1 MERRRYV
8 RSNHAEV
15 VGVVKPILFDAGET
29 AFAGNGLGV
38 LADAVSC
45 IVTEER
51 NGAFELEMEYPVNG
65 IHYAELALRRIILAE
80 PNAGAV
86 AQPFRI
92 YKISR
97 PMGGVVAVSASH
109 ISYDLSGVPVSPFT
123 ATTAAEAFAGFSS
136 HALIES
142 PFTFASELATQ
153 GNFSVTVPTS
163 IRSLLGGTDGSIIDV
178 YGGEYEFNRFNVI
191 LRAARGQNRGVSI
204 RYGKNLTSLEQDE
217 NCESVYTGVLG
228 YWAGSDGGPLVV
240 GEIAYAPGTYAVQRI
255 LVVDFT
261 QDYETQPTSA
271 QLTAAAASYVSR
283 NKVGVPSVSLS
294 VSFVPIGHSAEYAD
308 IAPLEQ
314 VDLCDTVNI
323 EFPALG
329 VSATAKCVKTVYNVL
344 TGRLDSVDIG
354 EARGNIAGT
363 IAEQQQAIKD
373 TPQQVLSEVGR
384 ITAMITGNT
393 GGYVVLHIPEGE
405 TYPRELLMMDTP
417 SIATAQ
423 NVWRWNLA
431 GLGFSANGY
440 NGPYTTAITQDG
452 SIVADFITTG
462 VLNASIIKAGVLQSV
477 DGSFKMNLATGEITL
492 TNDTGTTV
500 LAFDASGNLTIN
512 GKLTAASGTFN
523 QLTSTGSTPSIKFGS
538 NVAIDESSIVV
549 GTIQIENDAITF
561 NQLVTVDENGMWIRG
576 GPEESRFF
584 MENPPTATGGTEARW
599 VFRDDF
605 GAYSL
610 GRYTSARSAKKH
622 ITTIKPAEAWAA
634 VGKLNPV
641 RFRFRGQAN
650 NARRSMGF
658 IADEMAAVCPELATY
673 EAGEP
678 AGVQYS
684 NATALLTAAL
694 QEAERRIERL
704 EAEMKE
710 MKN

>member
-29 AFAGNGLGV
+29 TFAGNGLGV

-51 NGAFELEMEYPVNG
+51 NGAFELELEYPVNG
-65 IHYAELALRRIILAE
+65 IHYAELELRRIILAE
-80 PNAGAV
+80 PNAATV

-97 PMGGVVAVSASH
+97 PMGGIVAVSASH

-136 HALIES
+136 HALIEN
-142 PFTFASELATQ
+142 PFAFTSELATQ
-153 GNFSVTVPTS
+153 GNFSVSVPTS
-163 IRSLLGGTDGSIIDV
+163 IRSLLGGTEGSIIDV
-178 YGGEYEFNRFNVI
+178 YGGEYEFDRFNVI

-217 NCESVYTGVLG
+217 NCENVYTGVLG

-314 VDLCDTVNI
+314 VNLCDTVNV

-354 EARGNIAGT
+354 EARGNIAST

-423 NVWRWNLA
+423 NVWRWSLA

-462 VLNASIIKAGVLQSV
+462 VLQSV

-492 TNDTGTTV
+492 TNATGTTV
-500 LAFDASGNLTIN
+500 LAFDANGNLTIN
-512 GKLTAASGTFN
+512 GTLTAASGTFN
-523 QLTSTGSTPSIKFGS
+523 QLTSTGSNPSIKFGS

-622 ITTIKPAEAWAA
+622 ITTIKPAEAWEA

-650 NARRSMGF
+650 NAQRSMGF

>member
-8 RSNHAEV
+8 RSNYAEV
-15 VGVVKPILFDAGET
+15 VGTVKPILFDAGET

-65 IHYAELALRRIILAE
+65 IHYGELALRRLILAE
-80 PNAGAV
+80 PNAAAV

-92 YKISR
+92 YKIAR

-136 HALIES
+136 HAIIEN
-142 PFTFASELATQ
+142 PFTFTSELATQ
-153 GNFSVTVPTS
+153 GNFTVTVPAS
-163 IRSLLGGTDGSIIDV
+163 IRSLLGGTEGSIIDV
-178 YGGEYEFNRFNVI
+178 YGGEYEFNRFNVV

-228 YWAGSDGGPLVV
+228 YWSGESGPLVV

-271 QLTAAAASYVSR
+271 QLTASAASYVSR
-283 NKVGVPSVSLS
+283 NGVGVPSVSLS
-294 VSFVPIGHSAEYAD
+294 VSFVQLGQSAEYAD
-308 IAPLEQ
+308 IEPLEQ
-314 VDLCDTVNI
+314 VNLCDTVNV

-354 EARGNIAGT
+354 EARGNIAST

-384 ITAMITGNT
+384 ITSMITGNT
-393 GGYVVLHIPEGE
+393 GGYVVLNIPDGE
-405 TYPRELLMMDTP
+405 TYPRELLIMDTP
-417 SIATAQ
+417 SKATAM
-423 NVWRWNLA
+423 NVWRWNLG
-431 GLGFSANGY
+431 GLGHSKNGV

-452 SIVADFITTG
+452 QIVADFITAGTFTATG
-462 VLNASIIKAGVLQSV
+462 SFTTTYTDPDTGDTLTTTLSNGRLSFYANGTTAMNAVLMDVDGNKYCRLDLYMNGQPLLNACGDGTLFLYEIGQTGELQLRVRILSGGIAGTPFAGVPGFYLH
-477 DGSFKMNLATGEITL
+477 
-492 TNDTGTTV
+492 
-500 LAFDASGNLTIN
+500 
-512 GKLTAASGTFN
+512 
-523 QLTSTGSTPSIKFGS
+523 
-538 NVAIDESSIVV
+538 
-549 GTIQIENDAITF
+549 
-561 NQLVTVDENGMWIRG
+561 DENGNVSSFHIGKNADGAEASFLAADNITASDSLAIPGTGSIWINDG
-576 GPEESRFF
+576 E
-584 MENPPTATGGTEARW
+584 TGGGYGYQGWQFAPIT
-599 VFRDDF
+599 
-605 GAYSL
+605 GAD
-610 GRYTSARSAKKH
+610 GKH
-622 ITTIKPAEAWAA
+622 YM
-634 VGKLNPV
+634 V
-641 RFRFRGQAN
+641 
-650 NARRSMGF
+650 
-658 IADEMAAVCPELATY
+658 IAHPF
-673 EAGEP
+673 
-678 AGVQYS
+678 
-684 NATALLTAAL
+684 
-694 QEAERRIERL
+694 
-704 EAEMKE
+704 
-710 MKN
+710 

>member
-1 MERRRYV
+1 MERRGYV
-8 RSNHAEV
+8 RSNYAEV
-15 VGVVKPILFDAGET
+15 VGTVKPILFDAGET
-29 AFAGNGLGV
+29 TFAGNGLGV

-51 NGAFELEMEYPVNG
+51 NGAFELELEYPVNG
-65 IHYAELALRRIILAE
+65 IHYAELALRRIILAA
-80 PNAGAV
+80 PNAAAV

-123 ATTAAEAFAGFSS
+123 ATTAAEAFAGFSAS
-136 HALIES
+136 ALIES
-142 PFTFASELATQ
+142 PFTFTSELATQ
-153 GNFSVTVPTS
+153 GNFSVSVPTS
-163 IRSLLGGTDGSIIDV
+163 IRSLLGGTEGSIIDV
-178 YGGEYEFNRFNVI
+178 FGGEYEFNRFNVI

-228 YWAGSDGGPLVV
+228 YWAGADGGPLVV
-240 GEIAYAPGTYAVQRI
+240 GEIAHAPGTYAVQRI
-255 LVVDFT
+255 QVVDFT
-261 QDYETQPTSA
+261 QNYETQPTSA

-283 NKVGVPSVSLS
+283 NEVGVPSVSLS
-294 VSFVPIGHSAEYAD
+294 VSFVQLGQSAEYAD
-308 IAPLEQ
+308 IEPLEQ
-314 VDLCDTVNI
+314 VNLCDTVKV

-354 EARGNIAGT
+354 EARGNIAST

-423 NVWRWNLA
+423 HVWRWNLA
-431 GLGFSANGY
+431 GLGYSANGY

-452 SIVADFITTG
+452 SIVADFITAG
-462 VLNASIIKAGVLQSV
+462 VLNASIIKAGILQSV

-492 TNDTGTTV
+492 TNASGTTV
-500 LAFDASGNLTIN
+500 LSFDANGNLTIN
-512 GKLTAASGTFN
+512 GTLTAASGTFN
-523 QLTSTGSTPSIKFGS
+523 QLKSTGSNPSIKFGS
-538 NVAIDESSIVV
+538 NVAIDETSIVV
-549 GTIQIENDAITF
+549 GTIQIENDSITF

-634 VGKLNPV
+634 VGRLNPV
-641 RFRFRGQAN
+641 RFRFRGQPNSAQ
-650 NARRSMGF
+650 RSMGF

-678 AGVQYS
+678 SGVQYS

-704 EAEMKE
+704 ETEIRE

>member
-1 MERRRYV
+1 M
-8 RSNHAEV
+8 
-15 VGVVKPILFDAGET
+15 KPILFDAGET

-51 NGAFELEMEYPVNG
+51 NGAFELELEYPVNG
-65 IHYAELALRRIILAE
+65 IHYAELALRRIILAA
-80 PNAGAV
+80 PNAAAV

-97 PMGGVVAVSASH
+97 PLGGVVAVSASH

-142 PFTFASELATQ
+142 PFTFTSELATQ

-163 IRSLLGGTDGSIIDV
+163 IRSLLGGTAGSIIDV

-191 LRAARGQNRGVSI
+191 LRAARGQNCGVSI

-228 YWAGSDGGPLVV
+228 FWAGSDGGPLVV

-255 LVVDFT
+255 QVVDFT
-261 QDYETQPTSA
+261 QDYESQPTSA

-294 VSFVPIGHSAEYAD
+294 VSFVQLGQSAEYAD
-308 IAPLEQ
+308 IEPLEQ
-314 VDLCDTVNI
+314 VNLCDTVNV

-354 EARGNIAGT
+354 EARGNIAST

-423 NVWRWNLA
+423 HVWRWNLA

-452 SIVADFITTG
+452 SIVADFITAG
-462 VLNASIIKAGVLQSV
+462 VLNASIIKAGILQSV

-492 TNDTGTTV
+492 TNASGTTV

-512 GKLTAASGTFN
+512 GTLTAASGTFN
-523 QLTSTGSTPSIKFGS
+523 QLKSTGNNPSIKFGS

-549 GTIQIENDAITF
+549 GTILIENDSITF
-561 NQLVTVDENGMWIRG
+561 NQLVTVDEDGMWIRG

-634 VGKLNPV
+634 VGRLNPV
-641 RFRFRGQAN
+641 RFRFRGQPNSAQ
-650 NARRSMGF
+650 RSMGF
-658 IADEMAAVCPELATY
+658 IADEMADVCPELATY

>member
-1 MERRRYV
+1 MERRGYCRQ
-8 RSNHAEV
+8 NHAEV

-29 AFAGNGLGV
+29 TFAGNGLGV

-51 NGAFELEMEYPVNG
+51 NGAFELELEYPVNG
-65 IHYAELALRRIILAE
+65 IHYVELALRRIILAE
-80 PNAGAV
+80 PNAAAV

-92 YKISR
+92 YKIAR
-97 PMGGVVAVSASH
+97 PMGGVVEVSASH

-123 ATTAAEAFAGFSS
+123 ATTAAEAFSGFSAN
-136 HALIES
+136 ALIEN
-142 PFTFASELATQ
+142 PFTFTSELATQ
-153 GNFSVTVPTS
+153 GNFSVSVPAS
-163 IRSLLGGTDGSIIDV
+163 IRSLLGGTEGSIIDV
-178 YGGEYEFNRFNVI
+178 YGGEYEFNRFNVT

-255 LVVDFT
+255 QVVDFT
-261 QDYETQPTSA
+261 QNYETQPTSA
-271 QLTAAAASYVSR
+271 QLTASAASYVSR

-294 VSFVPIGHSAEYAD
+294 VSFVQIGQSAEYAE

-314 VDLCDTVNI
+314 VNLCDTVNV

-354 EARGNIAGT
+354 EARGNIAST

-423 NVWRWNLA
+423 HVWRWNLA
-431 GLGFSANGY
+431 GLGYSANGY

-452 SIVADFITTG
+452 SIVADFITAG
-462 VLNASIIKAGVLQSV
+462 KLNASIIKAGVLQSS
-477 DGSFKMNLATGEITL
+477 DGSFKMNLVTGEITL
-492 TNDTGTTV
+492 TNASGTTV
-500 LAFDASGNLTIN
+500 LAFDANGNLTIN

-523 QLTSTGSTPSIKFGS
+523 QLASTGSNPSIKFGS
-538 NVAIDESSIVV
+538 NVAIDETSIVV

-599 VFRDDF
+599 VFREDF

-622 ITTIKPAEAWAA
+622 ISTIKPDEAWAA

-641 RFRFRGQAN
+641 RFRFRGQPNSAQ
-650 NARRSMGF
+650 RSMGF

>member
-1 MERRRYV
+1 M
-8 RSNHAEV
+8 
-15 VGVVKPILFDAGET
+15 KPILFDAGET
-29 AFAGNGLGV
+29 AFVGNGLGV

-65 IHYAELALRRIILAE
+65 IHYGELALRRLILAE
-80 PNAGAV
+80 PNAAAV

-92 YKISR
+92 YKIAR

-123 ATTAAEAFAGFSS
+123 ATTASEAFAGFSS
-136 HALIES
+136 HAIIEN
-142 PFTFASELATQ
+142 PFTFTSELATQ
-153 GNFSVTVPTS
+153 GNFTVTVPAS
-163 IRSLLGGTDGSIIDV
+163 IRSLLGGTEGSIIDV

-228 YWAGSDGGPLVV
+228 YWSGESGPLVV

-271 QLTAAAASYVSR
+271 QLTASAASYVSR
-283 NKVGVPSVSLS
+283 NGVGVPSVSLS
-294 VSFVPIGHSAEYAD
+294 VSFVQLGQSAEYAD
-308 IAPLEQ
+308 IEPLEQ
-314 VDLCDTVNI
+314 VNLCDTVKV

-354 EARGNIAGT
+354 EARGNIAST

-393 GGYVVLHIPEGE
+393 GGYVVLHIPDGE

-431 GLGFSANGY
+431 GLGYSANGY

-452 SIVADFITTG
+452 SIVANFITAG

-492 TNDTGTTV
+492 TNASGTTV

-512 GKLTAASGTFN
+512 GTLTAASGTFN
-523 QLTSTGSTPSIKFGS
+523 QLTSTGSNPSIKFGS
-538 NVAIDESSIVV
+538 NVAIDESSMVV

-622 ITTIKPAEAWAA
+622 ISTIKPAEAWAA

-650 NARRSMGF
+650 NAQRSMGF

-673 EAGEP
+673 ESGEP

-704 EAEMKE
+704 ETEMKE

>member
-1 MERRRYV
+1 MERRGYV
-8 RSNHAEV
+8 CSNHAEV
-15 VGVVKPILFDAGET
+15 VGVVKPILFDAGERS
-29 AFAGNGLGV
+29 FAGNGLGV

-51 NGAFELEMEYPVNG
+51 NGAFELELEYPVNG
-65 IHYAELALRRIILAE
+65 IHYAELALRRIILAA
-80 PNAGAV
+80 PNAAAV

-92 YKISR
+92 YKLSR

-123 ATTAAEAFAGFSS
+123 ATTAAEAFAGFS
-136 HALIES
+136 ANAIIEN
-142 PFTFASELATQ
+142 PFKFTSELATQ
-153 GNFSVTVPTS
+153 GNFSVSVPTS
-163 IRSLLGGTDGSIIDV
+163 IRSLLGGTEGSIIDV

-228 YWAGSDGGPLVV
+228 YWAGADGGPLVV

-271 QLTAAAASYVSR
+271 QLTASAASYVSR
-283 NKVGVPSVSLS
+283 NGVGVPSVSLS
-294 VSFVPIGHSAEYAD
+294 VSFVQIGQSAEYAE

-314 VDLCDTVNI
+314 VNLCDTVNV

-344 TGRLDSVDIG
+344 TGRLNSVDIG
-354 EARGNIAGT
+354 EARGNIAST

-423 NVWRWNLA
+423 HVWRWNLA
-431 GLGFSANGY
+431 GLGYSANGY

-452 SIVADFITTG
+452 SIVADFITAG

-492 TNDTGTTV
+492 TNASGTTV

-512 GKLTAASGTFN
+512 GTLTAASGTFN
-523 QLTSTGSTPSIKFGS
+523 KLQSTGSNPSIKFGS
-538 NVAIDESSIVV
+538 NVAIDETSIVV

-576 GPEESRFF
+576 GAEESRFF

-650 NARRSMGF
+650 NAQRSMGF

>member
-1 MERRRYV
+1 M
-8 RSNHAEV
+8 
-15 VGVVKPILFDAGET
+15 KPILFDVGET
-29 AFAGNGLGV
+29 EFVGNGLGV

-51 NGAFELEMEYPVNG
+51 NGAFELELEYPVNG
-65 IHYAELALRRIILAE
+65 IHYAELALRRIILAA
-80 PNAGAV
+80 PNAAAV

-92 YKISR
+92 YKLSR
-97 PMGGVVAVSASH
+97 PMSGVVAVSASH

-123 ATTAAEAFAGFSS
+123 ATTAAEAFAGVSAN
-136 HALIES
+136 ALIES
-142 PFTFASELATQ
+142 PFTFTSELATQ
-153 GNFSVTVPTS
+153 GNFSVSVPAS
-163 IRSLLGGTDGSIIDV
+163 IRSLLGGTEGSIIDV
-178 YGGEYEFNRFNVI
+178 YGGEYEFNRFNII

-255 LVVDFT
+255 QVVDFT
-261 QDYETQPTSA
+261 QDYESQPTSA

-283 NKVGVPSVSLS
+283 NKVGVPTVSLS
-294 VSFVPIGHSAEYAD
+294 VSFAQLGQSAEYAE

-314 VDLCDTVNI
+314 VNLCDTVNV

-354 EARGNIAGT
+354 EARGNIAST

-423 NVWRWNLA
+423 HVWRWNLA
-431 GLGFSANGY
+431 GLGYSANGY

-452 SIVADFITTG
+452 SIVADFITAGT
-462 VLNASIIKAGVLQSV
+462 LNASIIKAGILQSV
-477 DGSFKMNLATGEITL
+477 DGAFKMNLATGEITL
-492 TNDTGTTV
+492 TNASGTTA
-500 LAFDASGNLTIN
+500 LAFDTDGNLTIN
-512 GKLTAASGTFN
+512 GTLTAASGTFN
-523 QLTSTGSTPSIKFGS
+523 QLKSTGSNPSIKFGS
-538 NVAIDESSIVV
+538 NVAIDETSIVV

-561 NQLVTVDENGMWIRG
+561 NQLVTVDEDGMWIRG

-610 GRYTSARSAKKH
+610 GRYTSARAAKKH
-622 ITTIKPAEAWAA
+622 ITTINPTEAWAA

-641 RFRFRGQAN
+641 RFRFREQAN
-650 NARRSMGF
+650 NAQRSMGF

-704 EAEMKE
+704 EAEIKE
-710 MKN
+710 MKR